1 MKEDQHIEFKESWHD
16 EYTRYVSAFCNTQ
29 GGVLYIGLN
38 DNGTVVGIEHPEKL
52 IERLPNFIA
61 QKTGI
66 MPLVHLKESNGKEY
80 LEIEVQPSA
89 MPISVHGRYYTRSGS
104 VTSELQGNQLNMFLA
119 AKMGLTWE
127 SVVEEDF
134 SLDDIDIETVE
145 RFKLLAKDRVPSIE
159 QETDIL
165 ALMKRLNLVVGGR
178 FKRAAVVLF
187 GKNVQK
193 YVLQARIK
201 IGKFLSETE
210 VLTTDIIEGNLIQQV
225 DRALD
230 ILRTKYLL
238 SYISYEGI
246 HRREKLVYPYE
257 ALREALLNS
266 IIHREYFVSSE
277 IQIRIYDDKLVMG
290 NEARLQDITVE
301 DLSRPHPSRPHNKLI
316 ADVFYKAG
324 FIESWGRGTQRI
336 IDNCVAEG
344 LSAPVYEYKMGFL
357 YLTFMSKQIVE
368 SPYVADE
375 TLRPLGETLRPLG
388 ETLRPLNET
397 LRPSDMASKRVRR
410 MSKAEMMDSIV
421 ACCLNAYLT
430 IEEIASFVNRNP
442 AYIKNEFIPL
452 LLSTGRLTRLYPN
465 TLNHP
470 KQAYKTKKEK

>member
-1 MKEDQHIEFKESWHD
+1 MEENQHTEFKESWHD
-16 EYTRYVSAFCNTQ
+16 EYTRYISAFCNTE
-29 GGVLYIGLN
+29 GGVLYIGI
-38 DNGTVVGIEHPEKL
+38 DDKGEVVGIEQPKKL
-52 IERLPNFIA
+52 IEKLPNFIA

-66 MPLVHLKESNGKEY
+66 MPLIHLREKAGKEY

-127 SVVEEDF
+127 SVIEEDF
-134 SLDDIDIETVE
+134 SLEDIDTDTVE

-159 QETDIL
+159 QETDLL
-165 ALMKRLNLVVGGR
+165 ALMERLNLIVGGR

-187 GKNVQK
+187 GKNVQR

-201 IGKFLSETE
+201 IGKFLTDTE
-210 VLTTDIIEGNLIQQV
+210 VLTTDIVEGNLIQQV

-277 IQIRIYDDKLVMG
+277 IQVRVYEDKLVIG
-290 NEARLQDITVE
+290 NEARLHDITVE

-336 IDNCVAEG
+336 IDNCLAEG
-344 LSAPVYEYKMGFL
+344 LSAPVYEHKMGFL
-357 YLTFMSKQIVE
+357 YLTFFHERI
-368 SPYVADE
+368 
-375 TLRPLGETLRPLG
+375 
-388 ETLRPLNET
+388 NERINE
-397 LRPSDMASKRVRR
+397 LSDMEREVYQILREEPTIRQIDLANRL
-410 MSKAEMMDSIV
+410 D
-421 ACCLNAYLT
+421 LT
-430 IEEIASFVNRNP
+430 EQYIRKLIKKLKEHGWIERIGAR
-442 AYIKNEFIPL
+442 KNGYWKII
-452 LLSTGRLTRLYPN
+452 
-465 TLNHP
+465 
-470 KQAYKTKKEK
+470 EKP

>member
-165 ALMKRLNLVVGGR
+165 ALMKRLNLVVGG
-178 FKRAAVVLF
+178 RAAVVLF

-375 TLRPLGETLRPLG
+375 TLRPLGETLRPL
-388 ETLRPLNET
+388 NET
-397 LRPSDMASKRVRR
+397 LRPSDMTSKRVRR

-465 TLNHP
+465 TPNHP

>member
-1 MKEDQHIEFKESWHD
+1 MEENQHTEFKESWHD
-16 EYTRYVSAFCNTQ
+16 EYTRYISAFCNTE
-29 GGVLYIGLN
+29 GGVLYIGI
-38 DNGTVVGIEHPEKL
+38 DDKGEVVGIEQPKKL
-52 IERLPNFIA
+52 IEKLPNFIA

-66 MPLVHLKESNGKEY
+66 MPLIHLREKAGKEY

-127 SVVEEDF
+127 SVIEEDF
-134 SLDDIDIETVE
+134 SLEDIDTDTVE

-159 QETDIL
+159 QETDLL
-165 ALMKRLNLVVGGR
+165 ALMERLNLIVGGR

-187 GKNVQK
+187 GKNVQR

-201 IGKFLSETE
+201 IGKFLTDTE
-210 VLTTDIIEGNLIQQV
+210 VLTTDIVEGNLIQQV

-277 IQIRIYDDKLVMG
+277 IQVRVYEDKLVIG
-290 NEARLQDITVE
+290 NEARLHDITVE
-301 DLSRPHPSRPHNKLI
+301 DLSSPHHSRPNNKLI
-316 ADVFYKAG
+316 ADVF
-324 FIESWGRGTQRI
+324 
-336 IDNCVAEG
+336 
-344 LSAPVYEYKMGFL
+344 
-357 YLTFMSKQIVE
+357 
-368 SPYVADE
+368 
-375 TLRPLGETLRPLG
+375 
-388 ETLRPLNET
+388 
-397 LRPSDMASKRVRR
+397 
-410 MSKAEMMDSIV
+410 
-421 ACCLNAYLT
+421 
-430 IEEIASFVNRNP
+430 
-442 AYIKNEFIPL
+442 
-452 LLSTGRLTRLYPN
+452 
-465 TLNHP
+465 
-470 KQAYKTKKEK
+470 

>member
-1 MKEDQHIEFKESWHD
+1 MEENQHTEFKESWHD
-16 EYTRYVSAFCNTQ
+16 EYTRYISAFCNTE
-29 GGVLYIGLN
+29 GGVLYIGI
-38 DNGTVVGIEHPEKL
+38 DDKGEVVGIEQPKKL
-52 IERLPNFIA
+52 IEKLPNFIA

-66 MPLVHLKESNGKEY
+66 MPLIHLREKAGKEY

-127 SVVEEDF
+127 SVIEEDF
-134 SLDDIDIETVE
+134 SLEDIDTDTVE

-159 QETDIL
+159 QETDLL
-165 ALMKRLNLVVGGR
+165 ALMERLNLVVGGR

-187 GKNVQK
+187 GKNVQR

-201 IGKFLSETE
+201 IGKFLTDTE
-210 VLTTDIIEGNLIQQV
+210 VLTTDIVEGNLIQQV

-277 IQIRIYDDKLVMG
+277 IQIRVYENKLVIG

-301 DLSRPHPSRPHNKLI
+301 DLSRSHPSRPHNKLI

-344 LSAPVYEYKMGFL
+344 LSAPMYEYKMGFL
-357 YLTFMSKQIVE
+357 YLTFSHERVNE
-368 SPYVADE
+368 RVNELTDTERAVYRLVA
-375 TLRPLGETLRPLG
+375 
-388 ETLRPLNET
+388 NK
-397 LRPSDMASKRVRR
+397 PSVTQLELA
-410 MSKAEMMDSIV
+410 AE
-421 ACCLNAYLT
+421 L
-430 IEEIASFVNRNP
+430 
-442 AYIKNEFIPL
+442 
-452 LLSTGRLTRLYPN
+452 RLTVQYIRKIMKALKDKNYIERVGADKN
-465 TLNHP
+465 GYW
-470 KQAYKTKKEK
+470 KIIEKS

>member
-165 ALMKRLNLVVGGR
+165 ALMKRLNLVVGG
-178 FKRAAVVLF
+178 RAAVVLF

-368 SPYVADE
+368 SSYVADE
-375 TLRPLGETLRPLG
+375 TLRP
-388 ETLRPLNET
+388 
-397 LRPSDMASKRVRR
+397 SDIAPKRFRR

-465 TLNHP
+465 TPNHP

>member
-1 MKEDQHIEFKESWHD
+1 MKENQHTEFKESWHD
-16 EYTRYVSAFCNTQ
+16 EYTRYISAFCNTE
-29 GGVLYIGLN
+29 GGVLYIGI
-38 DNGTVVGIEHPEKL
+38 DDKGEVVGIEQPKKL
-52 IERLPNFIA
+52 IEKLPNFIA

-66 MPLVHLKESNGKEY
+66 MPLIHLREKAGKEY

-127 SVVEEDF
+127 SVIEEDF
-134 SLDDIDIETVE
+134 SLEDIDTDTVE

-159 QETDIL
+159 QETDLL
-165 ALMKRLNLVVGGR
+165 ALMERLNLVVGGR

-187 GKNVQK
+187 GKNVQR

-201 IGKFLSETE
+201 IGKFLTDTE
-210 VLTTDIIEGNLIQQV
+210 VLTTDIVEGNLIQQV

-277 IQIRIYDDKLVMG
+277 IQVRVYEDKLVIG
-290 NEARLQDITVE
+290 NEARLHDITVE

-336 IDNCVAEG
+336 IDNCLAEG
-344 LSAPVYEYKMGFL
+344 LSAPVYEHKMGFL
-357 YLTFMSKQIVE
+357 YLTFSHERI
-368 SPYVADE
+368 
-375 TLRPLGETLRPLG
+375 
-388 ETLRPLNET
+388 NERINE
-397 LRPSDMASKRVRR
+397 LSDMEREVYQILREEPTIRQIDLANRL
-410 MSKAEMMDSIV
+410 D
-421 ACCLNAYLT
+421 LT
-430 IEEIASFVNRNP
+430 EQYIRKLIKKLKEHGWIERIGAR
-442 AYIKNEFIPL
+442 KNGYWKII
-452 LLSTGRLTRLYPN
+452 
-465 TLNHP
+465 
-470 KQAYKTKKEK
+470 EKS

>member
-1 MKEDQHIEFKESWHD
+1 MEENQHTEFKESWHD
-16 EYTRYVSAFCNTQ
+16 EYTRYISAFCNTE
-29 GGVLYIGLN
+29 GGVLYIGI
-38 DNGTVVGIEHPEKL
+38 DDKGEVVGIEQPKKL
-52 IERLPNFIA
+52 IEKLPNFIA

-66 MPLVHLKESNGKEY
+66 MPLIHLREKAGKEY

-127 SVVEEDF
+127 SVIEEDF
-134 SLDDIDIETVE
+134 SLEDIDTDTVE

-159 QETDIL
+159 QETDLL
-165 ALMKRLNLVVGGR
+165 ALMERLNLIVGGR

-187 GKNVQK
+187 GKNVQR

-201 IGKFLSETE
+201 IGKFLTDTE
-210 VLTTDIIEGNLIQQV
+210 VLTTDIVEGNLIQQV

-277 IQIRIYDDKLVMG
+277 IQVRVYEDKLVIG
-290 NEARLQDITVE
+290 NEARLHDITVE

-336 IDNCVAEG
+336 IDNCLAEG
-344 LSAPVYEYKMGFL
+344 LSAPVYEHKMGFL
-357 YLTFMSKQIVE
+357 YLTFFHERI
-368 SPYVADE
+368 
-375 TLRPLGETLRPLG
+375 
-388 ETLRPLNET
+388 NERINE
-397 LRPSDMASKRVRR
+397 LSDMEREVYQILREEPTIRQIDLANRL
-410 MSKAEMMDSIV
+410 D
-421 ACCLNAYLT
+421 LT
-430 IEEIASFVNRNP
+430 EQYIRKLIKKLKEHGWIERIGAR
-442 AYIKNEFIPL
+442 KNGYWKII
-452 LLSTGRLTRLYPN
+452 
-465 TLNHP
+465 
-470 KQAYKTKKEK
+470 EKS

>member
-165 ALMKRLNLVVGGR
+165 ALMKRLNLVVGG
-178 FKRAAVVLF
+178 RAAVVLF

-375 TLRPLGETLRPLG
+375 TLRPLGETLRPLN

-465 TLNHP
+465 TPNHP

>member
-1 MKEDQHIEFKESWHD
+1 MKENQHTEFKESWHD
-16 EYTRYVSAFCNTQ
+16 EYTRYISAFCNTE
-29 GGVLYIGLN
+29 GGVLYIGI
-38 DNGTVVGIEHPEKL
+38 DDKGEVVGIEQPKKL
-52 IERLPNFIA
+52 IEKLPNFIA

-66 MPLVHLKESNGKEY
+66 MPLIHLREKAGKEY

-127 SVVEEDF
+127 SVIEEDF
-134 SLDDIDIETVE
+134 SLEDIDADTVE

-159 QETDIL
+159 QETDLL
-165 ALMKRLNLVVGGR
+165 ALMERLNLVVGGR

-187 GKNVQK
+187 GKNVQR

-201 IGKFLSETE
+201 IGKFLTDTE

-277 IQIRIYDDKLVMG
+277 IQVRVYEDKLVIG
-290 NEARLQDITVE
+290 NEARLHDITVE

-336 IDNCVAEG
+336 IDNCLAEG
-344 LSAPVYEYKMGFL
+344 LSAPVYEHKMGFL
-357 YLTFMSKQIVE
+357 YLTFSHERI
-368 SPYVADE
+368 
-375 TLRPLGETLRPLG
+375 
-388 ETLRPLNET
+388 NERINE
-397 LRPSDMASKRVRR
+397 LSDMEREVYQILREEPTIRQIDLANRL
-410 MSKAEMMDSIV
+410 D
-421 ACCLNAYLT
+421 LT
-430 IEEIASFVNRNP
+430 EQYIRKLIKKLKEHGWIERIGAK
-442 AYIKNEFIPL
+442 KNGYWKII
-452 LLSTGRLTRLYPN
+452 
-465 TLNHP
+465 
-470 KQAYKTKKEK
+470 EKP

>member
-1 MKEDQHIEFKESWHD
+1 MEENQHTEFKESWHD
-16 EYTRYVSAFCNTQ
+16 EYTRYISAFCNTE
-29 GGVLYIGLN
+29 GGVLYIGI
-38 DNGTVVGIEHPEKL
+38 DDKGEVVGIEQPKKL
-52 IERLPNFIA
+52 IEKLPNFIA

-66 MPLVHLKESNGKEY
+66 MPLIHLREKAGKEY

-104 VTSELQGNQLNMFLA
+104 VTSELQGNRLNMFLA

-127 SVVEEDF
+127 SVIEEDF
-134 SLDDIDIETVE
+134 SLEDIDTDTVE

-159 QETDIL
+159 QETDLL
-165 ALMKRLNLVVGGR
+165 ALMERLNLVVGGR

-187 GKNVQK
+187 GKNVQR

-201 IGKFLSETE
+201 IGKFLTDTE
-210 VLTTDIIEGNLIQQV
+210 VLTTDIVEGNLIQQV

-277 IQIRIYDDKLVMG
+277 IQVRVYEDKLVIG
-290 NEARLQDITVE
+290 NEARLHDITVE

-336 IDNCVAEG
+336 IDNCLAEG
-344 LSAPVYEYKMGFL
+344 LSAPVYEHKMGFL
-357 YLTFMSKQIVE
+357 YLTFFHERI
-368 SPYVADE
+368 
-375 TLRPLGETLRPLG
+375 
-388 ETLRPLNET
+388 NE
-397 LRPSDMASKRVRR
+397 LSDMEREVYQILREEPTIRQIDLANRL
-410 MSKAEMMDSIV
+410 D
-421 ACCLNAYLT
+421 LT
-430 IEEIASFVNRNP
+430 EQYIRKLIKKLKEHGWIERIGAR
-442 AYIKNEFIPL
+442 KNGYWKII
-452 LLSTGRLTRLYPN
+452 
-465 TLNHP
+465 
-470 KQAYKTKKEK
+470 EKS

>member
-178 FKRAAVVLF
+178 AAVVLF

-344 LSAPVYEYKMGFL
+344 LSAPVYEYKLGFL

-465 TLNHP
+465 TPNHP

>member
-165 ALMKRLNLVVGGR
+165 ALMKRLNLVVGG
-178 FKRAAVVLF
+178 RAAVVLF

-375 TLRPLGETLRPLG
+375 TLRPLGETLRPL
-388 ETLRPLNET
+388 NET

-465 TLNHP
+465 TPNHP

>member
-1 MKEDQHIEFKESWHD
+1 
-16 EYTRYVSAFCNTQ
+16 
-29 GGVLYIGLN
+29 
-38 DNGTVVGIEHPEKL
+38 
-52 IERLPNFIA
+52 
-61 QKTGI
+61 
-66 MPLVHLKESNGKEY
+66 
-80 LEIEVQPSA
+80 
-89 MPISVHGRYYTRSGS
+89 
-104 VTSELQGNQLNMFLA
+104 MFLA

-178 FKRAAVVLF
+178 AAVVLF

-210 VLTTDIIEGNLIQQV
+210 VLTTDIIEGNLIQQ
-225 DRALD
+225 D

-375 TLRPLGETLRPLG
+375 TLRPLGETLRPL
-388 ETLRPLNET
+388 NET

-465 TLNHP
+465 TPNHP

>member
-1 MKEDQHIEFKESWHD
+1 MEENQHTEFKESWHD
-16 EYTRYVSAFCNTQ
+16 EYTRYISAFCNTE
-29 GGVLYIGLN
+29 GGVLYIGI
-38 DNGTVVGIEHPEKL
+38 DDKGEVVGIEQPKKL
-52 IERLPNFIA
+52 IEKLPNFIA

-66 MPLVHLKESNGKEY
+66 MPLIHLREKAGKEY

-104 VTSELQGNQLNMFLA
+104 VTSELQGNRLNMFLA

-127 SVVEEDF
+127 SVIEEDF
-134 SLDDIDIETVE
+134 SLEDIDTDTVE

-159 QETDIL
+159 QETDLL
-165 ALMKRLNLVVGGR
+165 ALMERLNLVVGGR

-187 GKNVQK
+187 GKNVQR

-201 IGKFLSETE
+201 IGKFLTDTE
-210 VLTTDIIEGNLIQQV
+210 VLTTDIVEGNLIQQV

-246 HRREKLVYPYE
+246 HRREKQVYPYE

-277 IQIRIYDDKLVMG
+277 IQVRVYEDKLVIG
-290 NEARLQDITVE
+290 NEARLHDITVE

-336 IDNCVAEG
+336 IDNCLAEG
-344 LSAPVYEYKMGFL
+344 LSAPVYEHKMGFL
-357 YLTFMSKQIVE
+357 YLTFFHERI
-368 SPYVADE
+368 
-375 TLRPLGETLRPLG
+375 
-388 ETLRPLNET
+388 NERINE
-397 LRPSDMASKRVRR
+397 LSDMEREVYQILREEPTIRQIDLANRL
-410 MSKAEMMDSIV
+410 D
-421 ACCLNAYLT
+421 LT
-430 IEEIASFVNRNP
+430 EQYIRKLIKKLKEHGWIERIGAR
-442 AYIKNEFIPL
+442 KNGYWKII
-452 LLSTGRLTRLYPN
+452 
-465 TLNHP
+465 
-470 KQAYKTKKEK
+470 EKS

>member
-238 SYISYEGI
+238 SYISYE
-246 HRREKLVYPYE
+246 

-388 ETLRPLNET
+388 ETLRPLGETLRPLNET
-397 LRPSDMASKRVRR
+397 LRPSDMASKRVRTT
-410 MSKAEMMDSIV
+410 SKAEMMDSIV

-465 TLNHP
+465 TPNHP

>member
-165 ALMKRLNLVVGGR
+165 ALMKRLNLVVGG
-178 FKRAAVVLF
+178 RAAVVLF

-375 TLRPLGETLRPLG
+375 TLRPLGETLRP
-388 ETLRPLNET
+388 
-397 LRPSDMASKRVRR
+397 SDMASKRVRR

-465 TLNHP
+465 TPNHP

>member
-1 MKEDQHIEFKESWHD
+1 MEENQHTEFKESWHD
-16 EYTRYVSAFCNTQ
+16 EYTRYISAFCNTE
-29 GGVLYIGLN
+29 GGVLYIGI
-38 DNGTVVGIEHPEKL
+38 DDKGEVVGIEQPKKL
-52 IERLPNFIA
+52 IEKLPNFIA

-66 MPLVHLKESNGKEY
+66 MPLIHLREKAGKEY

-127 SVVEEDF
+127 SVIEEDF
-134 SLDDIDIETVE
+134 SLEDIDTDTVE

-159 QETDIL
+159 QETDLL
-165 ALMKRLNLVVGGR
+165 ALMERLNLVVGGR

-187 GKNVQK
+187 GKNVQR

-201 IGKFLSETE
+201 IGKFLTDTE
-210 VLTTDIIEGNLIQQV
+210 VLTTDIVEGNLIQQV

-277 IQIRIYDDKLVMG
+277 IQVRVYEDKLVIG
-290 NEARLQDITVE
+290 NEARLHDITVE

-336 IDNCVAEG
+336 IDNCLAEG
-344 LSAPVYEYKMGFL
+344 LSAPVYEHKMGFL
-357 YLTFMSKQIVE
+357 YLTFFHERI
-368 SPYVADE
+368 
-375 TLRPLGETLRPLG
+375 
-388 ETLRPLNET
+388 NE
-397 LRPSDMASKRVRR
+397 RIWNGR
-410 MSKAEMMDSIV
+410 
-421 ACCLNAYLT
+421 
-430 IEEIASFVNRNP
+430 
-442 AYIKNEFIPL
+442 YIRSCERS
-452 LLSTGRLTRLYPN
+452 LLSV
-465 TLNHP
+465 
-470 KQAYKTKKEK
+470 K